1 MDGVHDRVHDR
12 PWPIMHAAMN
22 DAMDEA
28 TGTSMDEP
36 MIEQELYVKNDTG
49 IVLVVSPTE
58 RNVPG
63 GTWNAVYFQFSNTL
77 ENRNLED

>member
-1 MDGVHDRVHDR
+1 
-12 PWPIMHAAMN
+12 MHAAMN

-63 GTWNAVYFQFSNTL
+63 GT
-77 ENRNLED
+77 